1 MNPEPPPPALDLL
14 VIGALTVDHF
24 ADGVVAPG
32 GTVLHAVRAAS
43 GAGHRVGAITQA
55 GPEPTA
61 RAGIAELRALST
73 SVLADEAPS
82 SVAFGHDD
90 SGGARE
96 LHLTAGPARQ
106 LAVPDPPT
114 SRAVLWGPVAN
125 EIDVACLTPLPGLQ
139 AAILQGWLRA
149 LRPGQPVTP
158 LPLTAMAGGLRELLA
173 GFDLLAASHEDLAAV
188 ASEPAMQLA
197 ALRRWF
203 GARPMLVVSAGSQG
217 LWLGSSDRT
226 EHLPLPRLVSTVS
239 TVGAGDMLV
248 ALMLPGLAAGPREAA
263 MRAMAGVAEL
273 LDRRRQP

>member
-24 ADGVVAPG
+24 ADGVAAPG
-32 GTVLHAVRAAS
+32 GTVLHAVRAVSA
-43 GAGHRVGAITQA
+43 AGYRVGAITQA

-90 SGGARE
+90 SGGARA
-96 LHLTAGPARQ
+96 LRLIAGPARQ
-106 LAVPDPPT
+106 LAAPDPPT

-125 EIDVACLTPLPGLQ
+125 EIDVAGLTPLPGLQ